1 MRARDWWVV
10 PDSAIICGCFKSC
23 MAQPKLRGHP
33 ILFAHAGLFS
43 GKGVAPFLS
52 NPRYAEAVVSSP
64 CLALPC
70 ARLTP
75 PLPSAL
81 CYPGLFLSITMLRCS
96 EGDPKETTLDPPSG
110 SCSPRSSLL
119 LARNWGEE
127 RRELKESVLLLQSEL
142 PILRKAPP
150 TSKADP
156 APRTLL
162 SPLGSRS
169 PAQSP
174 CAPALAI

>member
-1 MRARDWWVV
+1 
-10 PDSAIICGCFKSC
+10 
-23 MAQPKLRGHP
+23 
-33 ILFAHAGLFS
+33 
-43 GKGVAPFLS
+43 
-52 NPRYAEAVVSSP
+52 
-64 CLALPC
+64 
-70 ARLTP
+70 
-75 PLPSAL
+75 
-81 CYPGLFLSITMLRCS
+81 MLRCS

-127 RRELKESVLLLQSEL
+127 RRELTESVLLLQSEL
-142 PILRKAPP
+142 HILRKAPP
-150 TSKADP
+150 TPKADP

-162 SPLGSRS
+162 PPLESRS